1 MSQVI
6 PFESAKLPAYLAKMG
21 APVNDDLTTGV
32 GGGYPVL
39 SIKGKVFTLVKD
51 KERTVIRRP
60 DDPEEAATSLEI
72 VLLKSNKAM
81 SKVWYEFGYE
91 DGSAAKPDCSSN
103 DGVAPDAG
111 TTSPQ
116 CKTCAACPRNVW
128 GSGKEGKGKSCQD
141 SRRLAVASAGQL
153 NEPMLLRVPPA
164 SLKNLAEYG
173 RMLSNRGVPYSAVVT
188 KVRFD
193 VEEATPKLVF
203 TPLSMLT
210 EEQYN
215 EAQSIA
221 SSDVVASIIG
231 VGGAHVA
238 EESFETPLEKPATK
252 SVEKPAAKP
261 AAKPEAKP
269 VKEAASVPET
279 VDAEAAN
286 FSTGDDDLDAMLGEL
301 DD

>member
-6 PFESAKLPAYLAKMG
+6 PFESAKLPAYLSKVG
-21 APVNDDLTTGV
+21 APVNDDLTTGI

-60 DDPEEAATSLEI
+60 DDPDEAATSLEL
-72 VLLKSNKAM
+72 VLLKANKAM

-91 DGSAAKPDCSSN
+91 DGSNAKPDCSSN
-103 DGVAPDAG
+103 DGTAPDAG
-111 TTSPQ
+111 TASPQ
-116 CKTCAACPRNVW
+116 AKTCAACPRNVW
-128 GSGKEGKGKSCQD
+128 GSGKDGKGKSCQD
-141 SRRLAVASAGQL
+141 SRRLAVTSAGQL

-173 RMLSNRGVPYSAVVT
+173 KMLSNRGVPYTAVVT

-203 TPLSMLT
+203 TPVSMLT

-215 EAQSIA
+215 DAMA
-221 SSDVVASIIG
+221 VANSDLVSNIIG

-238 EESFETPLEKPATK
+238 EESFETEAPAP
-252 SVEKPAAKP
+252 KPAAKAAPKAAPKP
-261 AAKPEAKP
+261 AEPAPKPA
-269 VKEAASVPET
+269 VKEV
-279 VDAEAAN
+279 VDAPAAN
-286 FSTGDDDLDAMLGEL
+286 FSAADDDLDAMLGEL
-301 DD
+301 DG